1 VPPPEQVE
9 IRLLPDPVGGQAGA
23 DGPVRSVQAAELEVP
38 AEFVATAWRPENLER
53 LARAYWAYLERI
65 SLHVL
70 RVGYEPASRTVMLLS
85 PRLPLL
91 RFRRPQY
98 VTARDLGQ
106 VTWPIERGV
115 LVSPSGRGR
124 GFLRITIRRSA
135 AGERRP
141 EGEVIRIEAEVA
153 NFYPGLRLGG
163 RFARLGAW
171 LYNQTQVRLHRV
183 ITRGFLRSLTRLEL
197 QQPASRPPVGSG
209 PPRTTP
215 SPRDP

>member
-1 VPPPEQVE
+1 MPRPAQIQ

-23 DGPVRSVQAAELEVP
+23 DGPVRSVQAAELQVP
-38 AEFVATAWRPENLER
+38 AEFVMTAWRPENLER

-70 RVGYEPASRTVMLLS
+70 RVHYEPASRTVMLLS

-115 LVSPSGRGR
+115 LVSRAGRGR
-124 GFLRITIRRSA
+124 GFLRITIRRSGVSA
-135 AGERRP
+135 ERP
-141 EGEVIRIEAEVA
+141 GVEVIRIEAEVA

-163 RFARLGAW
+163 RFTRLGAW
-171 LYNQTQVRLHRV
+171 LYNQTQVRLHRL
-183 ITRGFLRSLTRLEL
+183 ITHGFLRSLTRLEL
-197 QQPASRPPVGSG
+197 PPPASPPPPGSD
-209 PPRTTP
+209 PPGTAP
-215 SPRDP
+215 SPKGP